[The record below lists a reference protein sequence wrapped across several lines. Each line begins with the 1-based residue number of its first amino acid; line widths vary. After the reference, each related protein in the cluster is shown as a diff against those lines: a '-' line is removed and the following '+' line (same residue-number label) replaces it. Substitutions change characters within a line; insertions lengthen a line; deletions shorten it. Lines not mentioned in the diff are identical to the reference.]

1 MNWDDLRFFTAVMQY
16 QNISRSAKELGV
28 SPQTVSRKIT
38 VFEEKLGTTLFLRHP
53 RGYKPTKDA
62 MNLIEEVKNAEKVLN
77 TLQRKFTN
85 KSQNLSGVV
94 RIAAPELIATEIL
107 IPSLKPFL
115 DEYPEIN
122 IELIT
127 GI

>member
-94 RIAAPELIATEIL
+94 RIAAPEFE
-107 IPSLKPFL
+107 
-115 DEYPEIN
+115 
-122 IELIT
+122 
-127 GI
+127 